1 MARSTSGGISVAKRH
16 KEENEREEMRQLES
30 SLQNERDQLEDT
42 DRNSAEWSYANT
54 EPVDVEAASELAE
67 PVRRNNWGERRK
79 EGESGGR
86 TMGIIALVL
95 SLISF
100 FLLPFLFGSVGI
112 ILGVFAAARGS
123 RIGWWAL
130 ALSIIAI
137 ALSMIIRPIMRY

>member
-1 MARSTSGGISVAKRH
+1 VAKEH
-16 KEENEREEMRQLES
+16 NEDEKREEMRQLEA
-30 SLQNERDQLEDT
+30 SLQDEREEVENT
-42 DRNSAEWSYANT
+42 DRTSAEWSYANT

-67 PVRRNNWGERRK
+67 PVRRDNISDRKK
-79 EGESGGR
+79 EGVSDGR

-130 ALSIIAI
+130 ALSVIAI
-137 ALSMIIRPIMRY
+137 AASMVITPIMRY

>member
-1 MARSTSGGISVAKRH
+1 MAKRH
-16 KEENEREEMRQLES
+16 KENEKEEMRRLEA
-30 SLQNERDQLEDT
+30 SLQDERDQEEDAG
-42 DRNSAEWSYANT
+42 RISSEWSYANT

-67 PVRRNNWGERRK
+67 PVRRNNWRERRK
-79 EGESGGR
+79 EGVSDGR

-137 ALSMIIRPIMRY
+137 ALSMFITPIMRY

>member
-1 MARSTSGGISVAKRH
+1 MWKRH
-16 KEENEREEMRQLES
+16 PS
-30 SLQNERDQLEDT
+30 WPSPF
-42 DRNSAEWSYANT
+42 AETTGGAQ
-54 EPVDVEAASELAE
+54 
-67 PVRRNNWGERRK
+67 K